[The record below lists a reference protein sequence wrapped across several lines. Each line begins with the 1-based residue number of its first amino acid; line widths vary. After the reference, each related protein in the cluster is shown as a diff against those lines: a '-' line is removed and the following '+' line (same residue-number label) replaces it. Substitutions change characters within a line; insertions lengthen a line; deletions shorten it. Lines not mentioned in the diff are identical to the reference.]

1 MTPGDIDFSDSNFV
15 DDILE
20 NCNILRTRA
29 TKAEASLAE
38 AEALIRKNADMING
52 YLARITELES
62 QILHQTAISACR
74 IEGRERLQKQI
85 TALKEIA
92 VELKAEELYP
102 YTMPSWEHLP
112 EEDFQERILG
122 THVYR
127 EYPGKKEY
135 RNAANRMLAEEH
147 PEAFR

>member
-74 IEGRERLQKQI
+74 IEERERLQAQI
-85 TALKEIA
+85 AALQEIA
-92 VELKAEELYP
+92 VEIYAREIYP
-102 YTMPSWEHLP
+102 FNMPIWEHLP
-112 EEDFQERILG
+112 EEDTWVDDKLFGKSKRTG
-122 THVYR
+122 KSTYR
-127 EYPGKKEY
+127 YHA
-135 RNAANRMLAEEH
+135 RDQLAKEH